1 MRRATVSETIKGF
14 ERRGVLARLRGL
26 ITIRDRARLE
36 KISCRCYRIIRR
48 EQERPLRW
56 QTDRVPLFALQAACC
71 LV

>member
-1 MRRATVSETIKGF
+1 
-14 ERRGVLARLRGL
+14 L